1 MHKLSWHS
9 AAREDQ
15 FFQPPCWTADT
26 AAPLTAWK
34 KNNNQQTTKKNPIT
48 ETTKI
53 PFHLIHRKY
62 FFLSDIKRLFIDD
75 ICSALPLCVTEM
87 DTQCKYCTLHVSSN
101 NIVFAV
107 QWTSRE
113 RFGEAKLHWS
123 SAGWKV
129 ELRKLVWDLGQSYF
143 NPHASYSSQ
152 LLLINVDNLTYT
164 YICTFTLT
172 YFLLIIKSLRS
183 WRFQLFFFYF
193 IF

>member
-34 KNNNQQTTKKNPIT
+34 KQTTKKTHSRNNKDPIS
-48 ETTKI
+48 
-53 PFHLIHRKY
+53 FNSLKY
-62 FFLSDIKRLFIDD
+62 FFLSDIKRLFIDN
-75 ICSALPLCVTEM
+75 ICSSLPLCVTYM
-87 DTQCKYCTLHVSSN
+87 DTQCKYCMLHVSSN

-113 RFGEAKLHWS
+113 RFGEPMLRCS
-123 SAGWKV
+123 SAGW
-129 ELRKLVWDLGQSYF
+129 EIEWRKLVWDLGQSYC

-152 LLLINVDNLTYT
+152 LLLINVDNLTYIYM
-164 YICTFTLT
+164 YIHTN
-172 YFLLIIKSLRS
+172 I
-183 WRFQLFFFYF
+183 FFANNKKLKILEILVIYFYF
-193 IF
+193 F